1 MVMIKDNHI
10 SVAGGI
16 ANAMRS
22 VDQFLQKE
30 KLTIPVEVG
39 TFVLMH
45 MLKRTNL
52 CVYVFCGSPLFRL
65 IWFLDVLFNYVHI
78 FPEKERKS
86 QILTYLFLIN

>member
-39 TFVLMH
+39 TFLLTR

-52 CVYVFCGSPLFRL
+52 CVY
-65 IWFLDVLFNYVHI
+65 
-78 FPEKERKS
+78 
-86 QILTYLFLIN
+86 ILTFFVVRLCLD

>member
-39 TFVLMH
+39 TFLLMH
-45 MLKRTNL
+45 KLKRTNL
-52 CVYVFCGSPLFRL
+52 CV
-65 IWFLDVLFNYVHI
+65 
-78 FPEKERKS
+78 
-86 QILTYLFLIN
+86 

>member
-39 TFVLMH
+39 TFLLTR

-52 CVYVFCGSPLFRL
+52 CIYVLTFL
-65 IWFLDVLFNYVHI
+65 WFTFV
-78 FPEKERKS
+78 
-86 QILTYLFLIN
+86 

>member
-16 ANAMRS
+16 ANAMRF

-39 TFVLMH
+39 TFLLTR
-45 MLKRTNL
+45 MLKRTGL
-52 CVYVFCGSPLFRL
+52 CVYVS
-65 IWFLDVLFNYVHI
+65 IFLRFAFFV
-78 FPEKERKS
+78 
-86 QILTYLFLIN
+86 

>member
-39 TFVLMH
+39 KLFTDTHVEMDKP
-45 MLKRTNL
+45 MWL
-52 CVYVFCGSPLFRL
+52 C
-65 IWFLDVLFNYVHI
+65 IN
-78 FPEKERKS
+78 
-86 QILTYLFLIN
+86 IL

>member
-22 VDQFLQKE
+22 VDQFLEKE

-39 TFVLMH
+39 TFLPTH
-45 MLKRTNL
+45 MLKRTSL
-52 CVYVFCGSPLFRL
+52 CVYVS
-65 IWFLDVLFNYVHI
+65 IFLRFTFFV
-78 FPEKERKS
+78 
-86 QILTYLFLIN
+86 